1 MAAVNQIQFVL
12 QQLTVAI
19 GEAVVVICSQ
29 YWGKK
34 LIGPMKKIGAVAIQ
48 TALFIAVCL
57 FVGVSLFPDKV
68 MHIFTDDAD
77 IVREGMRYLGVIRF
91 TYFFFV
97 MTQVMLAFLRSMAIV
112 KIALCLSV
120 MTFFINCGINYV
132 LIYGRFGLPELG
144 VAGAAIGT
152 LTARV
157 LEFIVLLCFIY
168 FRCREIGL
176 TPAGFLVTEK
186 GLRKDYFRVALPLL
200 IAQGLWGLNNMLQT
214 VILGHMDKAAIA
226 ANSVASNIYLIVK
239 SAALG
244 ACGASAV
251 VIGNGVGAGDYDEV
265 KKNAVRLQLFFA
277 GVGIFSGIALYML
290 RIPILSIYNIS
301 DRTREMANAFLVV
314 LSVAAVGMSYQ
325 MSTACGIIRGG
336 GDSSFVVKMDIIS
349 IWMIVIPLSLF
360 MAFVVKA
367 SPVVVVACQIGRAH
381 V

>member
-112 KIALCLSV
+112 KIALCLS
-120 MTFFINCGINYV
+120 
-132 LIYGRFGLPELG
+132 E
-144 VAGAAIGT
+144 
-152 LTARV
+152 
-157 LEFIVLLCFIY
+157 
-168 FRCREIGL
+168 
-176 TPAGFLVTEK
+176 
-186 GLRKDYFRVALPLL
+186 
-200 IAQGLWGLNNMLQT
+200 
-214 VILGHMDKAAIA
+214 
-226 ANSVASNIYLIVK
+226 
-239 SAALG
+239 
-244 ACGASAV
+244 
-251 VIGNGVGAGDYDEV
+251 
-265 KKNAVRLQLFFA
+265 
-277 GVGIFSGIALYML
+277 
-290 RIPILSIYNIS
+290 
-301 DRTREMANAFLVV
+301 
-314 LSVAAVGMSYQ
+314 
-325 MSTACGIIRGG
+325 
-336 GDSSFVVKMDIIS
+336 
-349 IWMIVIPLSLF
+349 
-360 MAFVVKA
+360 
-367 SPVVVVACQIGRAH
+367 IGRAH

>member
-1 MAAVNQIQFVL
+1 MAAVNQIQFV
-12 QQLTVAI
+12 
-19 GEAVVVICSQ
+19 
-29 YWGKK
+29 
-34 LIGPMKKIGAVAIQ
+34 
-48 TALFIAVCL
+48 
-57 FVGVSLFPDKV
+57 VGVSLFPDKV

-168 FRCREIGL
+168 FRCRETGL

-200 IAQGLWGLNNMLQT
+200 IAQAYGGLIT
-214 VILGHMDKAAIA
+214 C
-226 ANSVASNIYLIVK
+226 S
-239 SAALG
+239 
-244 ACGASAV
+244 
-251 VIGNGVGAGDYDEV
+251 
-265 KKNAVRLQLFFA
+265 R
-277 GVGIFSGIALYML
+277 
-290 RIPILSIYNIS
+290 R
-301 DRTREMANAFLVV
+301 
-314 LSVAAVGMSYQ
+314 
-325 MSTACGIIRGG
+325 
-336 GDSSFVVKMDIIS
+336 
-349 IWMIVIPLSLF
+349 
-360 MAFVVKA
+360 
-367 SPVVVVACQIGRAH
+367 
-381 V
+381 

>member
-1 MAAVNQIQFVL
+1 
-12 QQLTVAI
+12 
-19 GEAVVVICSQ
+19 
-29 YWGKK
+29 
-34 LIGPMKKIGAVAIQ
+34 
-48 TALFIAVCL
+48 
-57 FVGVSLFPDKV
+57 

-168 FRCREIGL
+168 FRCRETGL

-265 KKNAVRLQLFFA
+265 KK
-277 GVGIFSGIALYML
+277 M
-290 RIPILSIYNIS
+290 P
-301 DRTREMANAFLVV
+301 
-314 LSVAAVGMSYQ
+314 
-325 MSTACGIIRGG
+325 
-336 GDSSFVVKMDIIS
+336 
-349 IWMIVIPLSLF
+349 
-360 MAFVVKA
+360 
-367 SPVVVVACQIGRAH
+367 
-381 V
+381 